1 MILVHAG
8 NRTDAADRDTA
19 PRFPESNVPDVEHR
33 VGRLLESLKP
43 TWVVTAAAAGADL
56 ILLREALR
64 RGVSVQVVLP
74 LLEPEF
80 IELGVADR
88 DAHWLEMYRSL
99 RTQIPDENIHITDL
113 SDDEDW
119 YLNGTGLILDA
130 AQAIR
135 PAQLVVALAIRPAKS
150 EDPPSA
156 TDDFAQR
163 AQDRGL
169 PVIGIDP
176 SILLADLERAFVIM
190 PYGEKRDPRSGTWI
204 DFDSIFERLIVPSLE
219 NASLNWRRAERSFDT
234 GLVDDGMIEQIANA
248 DVVVADLTIDNP
260 KVYDALRLRNVLATR
275 MTVLLAREGT
285 SAPFDISD
293 IGDTRQFR
301 YSLSGTTI
309 SYEEA
314 FAAYAALQRVIV
326 P

>member
-8 NRTDAADRDTA
+8 NRPDAADRDTA
-19 PRFPESNVPDVEHR
+19 PRFPESNVLDVGNR
-33 VGRLLESLKP
+33 VGRLLESLEP
-43 TWVVTAAAAGADL
+43 TWVVTAAAPGADL

-64 RGVSVQVVLP
+64 RGISVQVVFP

-80 IELGVADR
+80 IEEGFADR
-88 DAHWLEMYRSL
+88 DPHWLEMYRSL
-99 RTQIPDENIHITDL
+99 MSQIPNENIHTTDL

-119 YLNGTGLILDA
+119 YLNGNGLILDA

-135 PAQLVVALAIRPAKS
+135 PAELVVALAIRPPGE
-150 EDPPSA
+150 EDRPSA
-156 TDDFAQR
+156 TDDFADR
-163 AQDRGL
+163 ARVRGL
-169 PVIGIDP
+169 PLIGIDP
-176 SILLADLERAFVIM
+176 SIRLADLKQAFVIM
-190 PYGEKRDPRSGTWI
+190 PYGEKRDPRTGTWI

-219 NASLNWRRAERSFDT
+219 NASLNWRRAERSFET
-234 GLVDDGMIEQIANA
+234 GLVDDGMLEQIANA
-248 DVVVADLTIDNP
+248 DVVVADLTIDNT
-260 KVYDALRLRNVLATR
+260 KVYDALELRNVLATR

-293 IGDTRQFR
+293 IGETRQFR

-314 FAAYAALQRVIV
+314 FAAYATLQRVIV